1 MNSTAMIASTAT
13 PVSVAPVPGCVVT
26 LCTTVTQ
33 DQTGRDVEV
42 LGEAR
47 RVTLADSPRGLAPL
61 LPGDLRPAERTIVAD
76 ELAAFVTREPRGAFA
91 LERLLLD
98 SDGRAVHLEARI
110 LPLAERE
117 QRDLAELLGD
127 QYDPDGGAELAALYA
142 ADVEAAWVQRAGG
155 TPLPVCFLEELN
167 RRTTAS
173 RAIASSL
180 QRAA

>member
-1 MNSTAMIASTAT
+1 MNSAAMITSTAA
-13 PVSVAPVPGCVVT
+13 PASVAPIPGCVVK

-47 RVTLADSPRGLAPL
+47 SVTLADSPRGLAPL
-61 LPGDLRPAERTIVAD
+61 LPGDLRPAERTIVGD
-76 ELAAFVTREPRGAFA
+76 ELAAFVTRERRGAFA

-110 LPLAERE
+110 LPLDERE
-117 QRDLAELLGD
+117 QRDLTELLGD
-127 QYDPDGGAELAALYA
+127 QHDPAGGAELAAQYA

-155 TPLPVCFLEELN
+155 TPLPVCFLEELD
-167 RRTTAS
+167 RHVPTA
-173 RAIASSL
+173 R
-180 QRAA
+180 